1 MSVAGLKFG
10 PDRGSNHAP
19 METRSGAF
27 IYHGDAAS
35 YHDWEFRTLLR
46 VELLE
51 AQEAVSSRSAASDPT
66 DGSGVANGQGDA
78 EEEFPTTEAPS
89 SKPESSQSKKAYDP
103 DRDVT
108 RDPHTLVAKIIEG
121 LLDCQRHGNCCPCCR
136 SRPP

>member
-1 MSVAGLKFG
+1 MSVAGPNFG
-10 PDRGSNHAP
+10 PDHGSNRAP

-51 AQEAVSSRSAASDPT
+51 AQEAASRT
-66 DGSGVANGQGDA
+66 IDGSGVTNGQGDA
-78 EEEFPTTEAPS
+78 EEEFPTTEAPP

-103 DRDVT
+103 DR
-108 RDPHTLVAKIIEG
+108 A
-121 LLDCQRHGNCCPCCR
+121 
-136 SRPP
+136 